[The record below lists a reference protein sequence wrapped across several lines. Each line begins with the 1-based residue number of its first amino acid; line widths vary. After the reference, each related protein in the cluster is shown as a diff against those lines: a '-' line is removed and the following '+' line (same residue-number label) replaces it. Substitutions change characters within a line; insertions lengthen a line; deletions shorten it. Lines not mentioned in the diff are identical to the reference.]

1 MRRVGDVSERV
12 DLFVNGTLM
21 RGEELHG
28 SLEGARF
35 VREARTASRYRL
47 YSIGDVH
54 PGMLPADA
62 DGVSVAGELYRLDL
76 EHLEQL
82 IAGEPPGL
90 GVGVVELD
98 DGERTLGIFWAA
110 LELPNTA
117 ADISEFG
124 GWRAYR
130 ASLNTMG
137 R

>member
-1 MRRVGDVSERV
+1 MSREADGNQRV

-21 RGEELHG
+21 RGEKLHAN
-28 SLEGARF
+28 LAQARF
-35 VREARTASRYRL
+35 VREARTAPRYRL

-54 PGMLPADA
+54 PGMLPAERE
-62 DGVSVAGELYRLDL
+62 GVSVAGELYQLDL

-98 DGERTLGIFWAA
+98 DGERRLGIFWAA
-110 LELPNTA
+110 PALPDTA
-117 ADISEFG
+117 SDISEFG
-124 GWRAYR
+124 GWREYQ
-130 ASLNTMG
+130 ASVKATA